1 MQRIYTVTG
10 KLTDDRTVALDKP
23 LPLAQ
28 KKVRLVVEPL
38 SSSAPRSYR
47 GVMADIRARQQAR
60 GYNPPSREE
69 VDAVL
74 QAERESW
81 EE

>member
-28 KKVRLVVEPL
+28 KKRLVVEPL

-60 GYNPPSREE
+60 GHKPPSREE